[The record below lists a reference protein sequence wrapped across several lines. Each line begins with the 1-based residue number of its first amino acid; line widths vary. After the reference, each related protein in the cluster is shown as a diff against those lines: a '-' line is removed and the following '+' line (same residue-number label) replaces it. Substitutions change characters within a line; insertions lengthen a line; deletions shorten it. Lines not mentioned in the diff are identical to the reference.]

1 MYDGHTVP
9 FDPFDREYLLLHFE
23 AHGDDFGAATPEEYE
38 AMADRFMTQPL
49 SSETKECIRPGPP
62 RSICRYNIKTE
73 EYGVMRVNGWLVT
86 YFRPSVGEHGFA
98 SNLQYFRHR
107 CK

>member
-1 MYDGHTVP
+1 MYDDHTVP

-23 AHGDDFGAATPEEYE
+23 AHGADFGAKTPEEYE
-38 AMADRFMTQPL
+38 AMADRFMAQPK
-49 SSETKECIRPGPP
+49 SPEMKECIRQSPFPT
-62 RSICRYNIKTE
+62 ICRYNTLTE
-73 EYGVMRVNGWLVT
+73 EYGVIRVGGWLVT
-86 YFRPSVGEHGFA
+86 YFKPSIGEYGFA